1 MPEPRPETSCVRPAE
16 PAPSASKPLAP
27 SLELSAVYQVGGLD
41 DVDALYERRATGYV
55 YARDGHPN
63 AVQLA
68 RKVAGIEGAEAGF
81 IGASGMAVESAAF
94 LSLLENGGHVAL
106 SSGLYGKTITL
117 VAREL
122 SRFGVSHSLFDATRP
137 DDLRRVL
144 HPQTRAV
151 FVETLSN
158 PLLRV
163 ADIPGLAEVSH
174 AAGVPLIVDHT
185 FAPLLC
191 RPIEM
196 GADLIVHS
204 LTKYI
209 AGHSDVTLGFLGG
222 SGERIDRVASLG
234 STFGLAGNPFD
245 CWLALRGLA
254 TLGVRMPKAC
264 SNALTLAER
273 MESHPAVRVVHYPGL
288 SSHPD
293 HAQAVRSLSN
303 GFGAIVT
310 IDVGGRS
317 EADLFIRSLEYI
329 PYAPSLG
336 DVSTTLS
343 HPATT
348 SHRFQTPEQ
357 WSVQGITPGLIR
369 LSFGVEHPE
378 DLWDDVKHAL
388 DRIGVP

>member
-1 MPEPRPETSCVRPAE
+1 MPEPHPETACARPAE
-16 PAPSASKPLAP
+16 PATSASEPLVP
-27 SLELSAVYQVGGLD
+27 PLSLSVVYQVGGLD
-41 DVDALYERRATGYV
+41 DVDALYDRRTQGYV

-63 AVQLA
+63 ASQLA
-68 RKVAGIEGAEAGF
+68 RKIAQIEGAETGF
-81 IGASGMAVESAAF
+81 IGASGMAVESAAL

-106 SSGLYGKTITL
+106 SNGLYGKTASL
-117 VAREL
+117 VTKEL

-137 DDLRRVL
+137 DSLRRVL
-144 HPQTRAV
+144 CPQTRAV

-163 ADIPGLAEVSH
+163 ADIPGLAEVGR

-191 RPIEM
+191 RPIDLGAEM
-196 GADLIVHS
+196 VVHS
-204 LTKYI
+204 LTKFI

-222 SGERIDRVASLG
+222 GRERIDRASSVG
-234 STFGLAGNPFD
+234 STFGLSGNPFD

-264 SNALTLAER
+264 GNALEIAEKMAAHR
-273 MESHPAVRVVHYPGL
+273 AVKAVHYPGL
-288 SSHPD
+288 SGHPD
-293 HAQAVRSLSN
+293 HNRAVRLLSQ

-310 IDVGGRS
+310 IDLGGRS
-317 EADLFIRSLEYI
+317 EADMFIKSLEHI

-348 SHRFQTPEQ
+348 SHRFQTAEQ
-357 WSVQGITPGLIR
+357 WATQGITPGLIR
-369 LSFGVEHPE
+369 LSFGIEHPG
-378 DLWDDVKHAL
+378 DLWDDLKGAL
-388 DRIGVP
+388 DRLEC